1 MRRRRLLAAATTSA
15 TATAGCLAGAGGTE
29 FTVSDPPPSL
39 REAGECPSDDVEAS
53 LSLGDP
59 VDSPRSEAAVVPYED
74 LREPAKLVFRFY
86 RARGSAV
93 TCTEPKR
100 FSILLGDLTDHGTD
114 PYREANGYAP
124 EWLYVQTNGKH
135 HRVNRLVVYDQVLQY

>member
-1 MRRRRLLAAATTSA
+1 MTAFG
-15 TATAGCLAGAGGTE
+15 TATAGCLGGSSARE

-53 LSLGDP
+53 LSLGEP
-59 VDSPRSEAAVVPYED
+59 TDSPRREAAVVRYED
-74 LREPAKLVFRFY
+74 LEAPAKLVFRFC

-93 TCTEPKR
+93 TCSEPKR
-100 FSILLGDLTDHGTD
+100 FSILLGDLGDHGLD

-124 EWLYVQTNGKH
+124 EWLYVKTNANY